1 MLKARVDLPPSPEA
15 ANDGVLHMN
24 INLEGKRALITAGGA
39 GMGRAT
45 ALAMHALGARVYTC
59 DVEPQSLAGL
69 PAEITRFQ
77 CDASN
82 PSSVNDMFDAVVADG
97 LDILVNNAG
106 VGGPTKPIEQVTD
119 EEWRHCMGVCIDSQF
134 YCARRAVP
142 VFRAQQSGVMINLVS
157 AAGIMGFP
165 NRSPYVAAK
174 WAVTG
179 LTKTLAMELGPDNIR
194 VNGIVP
200 GNVNGDRMER
210 VIQAHAEAEAREPEA
225 VRRMYAIGTSMQC
238 YVDPEEISDLICFM
252 CSDHARHISGQIV
265 AVDGYTETLYPR
277 S

>member
-1 MLKARVDLPPSPEA
+1 MEISLQGKKAV
-15 ANDGVLHMN
+15 
-24 INLEGKRALITAGGA
+24 ITAGGD

-45 ALAMHALGARVYTC
+45 ALAMHRLGAKVFTC
-59 DVEPQSLAGL
+59 DINAASLNTL
-69 PAEITRFQ
+69 PEDITTFV
-77 CDASN
+77 CDVSDPDQVDA
-82 PSSVNDMFDAVVADG
+82 MFDQILPGG

-106 VGGPTKPIEQVTD
+106 IGGPTKPVEQVSN
-119 EEWRHCMGVCIDSQF
+119 EEWRACMGVCIDAQF
-134 YCARRAVP
+134 YCVRRAVP
-142 VFRAQQSGVMINLVS
+142 VFRQQHSGAIINLIS

-174 WAVTG
+174 WAVSG

-210 VIQAHAEAEAREPEA
+210 VIHAHAEAENLSPDV

-238 YVDPEEISDLICFM
+238 YVDPEEIADLICFL
-252 CSDHARHISGQIV
+252 SSAYGRHISGQIIG
-265 AVDGYTETLYPR
+265 VDGFTETLYPR